1 MKKLSAR
8 WMCALAAA
16 FAAGGLSAAWVDAN
30 AGSTDEGAPAGGSR
44 NGVVADAIPFSTRGS
59 YYTVD
64 YVGPDS
70 ARPERLP
77 GVWVQTMATEASER
91 FVARLVPYVDGR
103 PVEDVKFE
111 CRPWSARIVTPSGAI
126 AICFADPRTLLFR
139 GDSAALSLKI
149 DFHLPA
155 PYQPIYEVPVRG
167 GGKAVLANGFK
178 NAAKFLL
185 DVRSGTGEVDCEWG
199 GRNAKTSA
207 LFVRPEGGLPLE
219 LSIRDVAPEWDGSLP
234 KAAFDESAKARRAE
248 FEGFLARLPSVA
260 PKYSA
265 ARERAAHLLWSAAV
279 APRGY
284 IRRESILMSKL
295 WMNSVWSWDHA
306 FNAICLADTDFDL
319 AWNQLMCVFDNQDA
333 SGQVP
338 DATSDGAV
346 VFSFVKPPIHGWA
359 LRRMMR
365 GREIPRPKLE
375 EAYARLSAVTR
386 WWFERRDRDGNGLA
400 EYDHGNDSGWDNS
413 TAFLMLPPVET
424 PELQAYLAVQMDVL
438 ADVAEKLGRAD
449 ESAAWRERAKTLAA
463 KTEKLLFD
471 DKGRPLVRQVA
482 TGKTASPPTLQTRL
496 AMLAGDL
503 FSEKVRRELSR
514 EVREEGYG
522 MGHSL
527 ASEPRSEWFRRNG
540 YWRGPVWAPA
550 VMLAVDGLRA
560 CGDEDFAR
568 EAAREFCDT
577 ASKSKFAENFDPIS
591 GEPLCDPAYTWTA
604 SVFLVLAHELSE
616 PCRDKVLLQA
626 LPARDWRE
634 ATPLGNGRLGALV
647 HGRASDERVTLN
659 HEALYNWAG
668 RGEMPDL
675 SGLLPKV
682 RALLAEGRFAEANR
696 LYPDALKASGYKGA
710 TGKFFPTFDL
720 CLRCG
725 TDGVFRDYAREL
737 DMTHGVCTVRW
748 ADDGG
753 DWERTSFVSCA
764 TGAGGPFVMRVRRDG
779 RPFSA
784 EVSLPRHDLIDFPD
798 YGGWD
803 DFSAEAGA
811 RALLSTVKTPDGLS
825 FCGMARI
832 LSTDGKVAKAEGA
845 KGRIP
850 SLHVESA
857 HELVLLVD
865 VRDSAISFADLEASL
880 AQLCEGRSFD
890 ALLAGHSAEFSKRFC
905 AATFSL
911 GAADAPRESNERL
924 LLDAYA
930 NAPNARLVGKMADFG
945 RYLLLSS
952 SGFGCARPANLQGVW
967 NGDYSPAW
975 GATYFLDEN
984 VAMMYWQALRGGMSE
999 TLLPL
1004 FDLLDRW
1011 KDDFRTNARRLWG
1024 CRGLVLPLYMGD
1036 RGGLKGDFQPHC
1048 VYWTGAGAWIAS
1060 FHWDYW
1066 LWTGDRAFLRDRAW
1080 PFLREVALFY
1090 EDFLYEGH
1098 DGLLHAAPAVSP
1110 ENSPVVEGG
1119 AKVDVCVDPTME
1131 IALVR
1136 ELLNHALAAA
1146 AELGIDDAQ
1155 TARWRAMLAK
1165 LPPYRTNE
1173 RGALREWLDPRFGDN
1188 DHHRH
1193 LSHLYPLFP
1202 GREIAP
1208 HRDAALF
1215 AAAKK
1220 ATEARLATGLPD
1232 QTGWSL
1238 AHMACVWAR
1247 LGEGDRA
1254 LGCLEQLLRCCTG
1267 PNLFTRHN
1275 DWRGMGVTLEML
1287 HGTTPPIQLDA
1298 AYGFSAAVQEMLLGI
1313 DEASLRILP
1322 ALPAAWE
1329 RGSMKGL
1336 RAPGGVKVDISWG
1349 NGEWQAAISLGRDF
1363 PARGIDVYTPG
1374 SPEPRRVDL
1383 KPGDVVRLFGLL
1395 K

>member
-1 MKKLSAR
+1 MKERLSR
-8 WMCALAAA
+8 WIGVLAAA
-16 FAAGGLSAAWVDAN
+16 VAAGELLAAWTDAN
-30 AGSTDEGAPAGGSR
+30 AGSTDEGAPADESR
-44 NGVVADAIPFSTRGS
+44 SGLVSNGISFSTRGA

-64 YVGPDS
+64 FVGPDA

-77 GVWVQTMATEASER
+77 GVWIQTMATEASER
-91 FVARLVPYVDGR
+91 FVARLVPHVDGR

-111 CRPWSARIVTPSGAI
+111 CRPWSARIVTSSGAI
-126 AICFADPRTLLFR
+126 DICFADPRTLLFR

-167 GGKAVLANGFK
+167 GGKVVLANGFK

-185 DVRSGTGEVDCEWG
+185 DVRSGTGEVDCQWG

-207 LFVRPEGGLPLE
+207 LLVQPDGDRPIE
-219 LSIRDVAPEWDGSLP
+219 LSMRDVAPEWDGSLP
-234 KAAFDESAKARRAE
+234 KAAFDESARARRAE
-248 FEGFLARLPSVA
+248 FESFLSRLPSVPA
-260 PKYSA
+260 EYA
-265 ARERAAHLLWSAAV
+265 EARTRAAHLLWSAAV

-284 IRRESILMSKL
+284 IRRESILMSKM

-319 AWNQLMCVFDNQDA
+319 AWNQFMCVFDNQDA

-359 LRRMMR
+359 LRRIMR
-365 GREIPRPKLE
+365 GREIPRPRLE

-438 ADVAEKLGRAD
+438 ADVAERLGRAD
-449 ESAAWRERAKTLAA
+449 EAAVWREHAKTLAA

-471 DKGRPLVRQVA
+471 DKGRPLVRQVM
-482 TGKTASPPTLQTRL
+482 TGKTASPRTLQTRL

-503 FSEKVRRELSR
+503 FSEKVRRELAR
-514 EVREEGYG
+514 EVREEGYR
-522 MGHSL
+522 MGHGL
-527 ASEPRSEWFRRNG
+527 ASEPQSEWFRRNG

-560 CGDEDFAR
+560 CGEEDFAG
-568 EAAREFCDT
+568 EIAREFCDT
-577 ASKSKFAENFDPIS
+577 AAKSKFAENFDPVS
-591 GEPLCDPAYTWTA
+591 GAPLCDPAYTWTA
-604 SVFLVLAHELSE
+604 SVFLTLAHELAE

-626 LPARDWRE
+626 LSARDWRE

-647 HGRASDERVTLN
+647 HGRASDECVTLN
-659 HEALYNWAG
+659 HEALYNWAR

-696 LYPDALKASGYKGA
+696 LYPDALKASGFKSA
-710 TGKFFPTFDL
+710 SGKFFPAFDL
-720 CLRCG
+720 RLRCG
-725 TDGVFRDYAREL
+725 TDGVFRGYAREL
-737 DMTHGVCTVRW
+737 DMTRGVCTVRW
-748 ADDGG
+748 TDDGG
-753 DWERTSFVSCA
+753 VWERTSFVHCA
-764 TGAGGPFVMRVRRDG
+764 NGAGGPFVMRVRRDG
-779 RPFSA
+779 RPFSS
-784 EVSLPRHDLIDFPD
+784 EISLPRHDLVVFPSYD
-798 YGGWD
+798 E
-803 DFSAEAGA
+803 FSAEAGA
-811 RALLSTVKTPDGLS
+811 RSLFSTVKTPDGLS

-832 LSTDGKVAKAEGA
+832 LSTDGEVSKVEAT
-845 KGRIP
+845 KGKVS
-850 SLHVESA
+850 SLRVDSA
-857 HELVLLVD
+857 HELTLLVD
-865 VRDSAISFADLEASL
+865 IRDHALSFADFEAAL
-880 AQLCEGRSFD
+880 APFDGGKSFD
-890 ALLAGHSAEFSKRFC
+890 ALLSEHAREFSRHFC
-905 AATFSL
+905 ATTFSL
-911 GAADAPRESNERL
+911 GAVDAPRESNERL

-930 NAPNARLVGKMADFG
+930 DAPDARLVEKMADFG
-945 RYLLLSS
+945 RYLLLAS

-984 VAMMYWQALRGGMSE
+984 VAMMYWQALRGGMPE

-1011 KDDFRTNARRLWG
+1011 KEDFRTNARRLWG

-1080 PFLREVALFY
+1080 PFLREAALFY
-1090 EDFLYEGH
+1090 EDFLCEGP

-1110 ENSPVVEGG
+1110 ENSPVVKGG
-1119 AKVDVCVDPTME
+1119 GKIDVCVDPTME

-1136 ELLNHALAAA
+1136 ELLTHALAAA
-1146 AELGIDDAQ
+1146 AELGVDDAQ
-1155 TARWRAMLAK
+1155 TAHWRAMLAK
-1165 LPPYRTNE
+1165 LPPYRTND
-1173 RGALREWLDPRFGDN
+1173 RGALCEWLDPRFGDN

-1202 GREIAP
+1202 GREISP
-1208 HRDAALF
+1208 RRDAALF

-1254 LGCLEQLLRCCTG
+1254 LACLEHILRCCTG

-1275 DWRGMGVTLEML
+1275 DWRGMGVTLELL
-1287 HGTTPPIQLDA
+1287 HGAAPPIQLDA
-1298 AYGFSAAVQEMLLGI
+1298 AYGFAAAVQEMLLGI
-1313 DEASLRILP
+1313 NEDSLHILP
-1322 ALPAAWE
+1322 ALPAAWS
-1329 RGSMKGL
+1329 RGAMKGL

-1349 NGEWQAAISLGRDF
+1349 NGEWRAAISLDRGF
-1363 PARGIDVYTPG
+1363 PARSLDIYVPG
-1374 SPEPRRVDL
+1374 SSALRHVDL
-1383 KPGDVVRLFGLL
+1383 EPGGRINLL
-1395 K
+1395 GSLK